1 MEGLEAMVIKTRPVG
16 DAKTNYISIPKDL
29 CRMRMV
35 LPIQK
40 KITIETKMSRD
51 IGSLRKE
58 RYVCKWGTG

>member
-35 LPIQK
+35 LPIKK
-40 KITIETKMSRD
+40 KITIATKMSRD
-51 IGSLRKE
+51 LGRVRKE
-58 RYVCKWGTG
+58 RYM